1 MTYTLQLQAH
11 NAHGILER
19 ILGVIRYRGFEIMGL
34 VAHLQGLQL
43 AITLELSGQNQ
54 HLIHHL
60 RKLIDVQFAHMTERV
75 SSVREAS

>member
-1 MTYTLQLQAH
+1 
-11 NAHGILER
+11 
-19 ILGVIRYRGFEIMGL
+19 MGL